1 MDSDYTIVVIII
13 VMLYLAFV
21 KYICINKDLMRK
33 LFTKNHIPTKN
44 NTNIIN
50 NKGRKS
56 DVISPIHDNDNDDND
71 NDAKSSL
78 STIEF

>member
-1 MDSDYTIVVIII
+1 MDSVETIIVIIT
-13 VMLYLAFV
+13 VMLFLAFV
-21 KYICINKDLMRK
+21 KYICINKDLLRK

-50 NKGRKS
+50 NKGRIS
-56 DVISPIHDNDNDDND
+56 DVISPIHDNDDND